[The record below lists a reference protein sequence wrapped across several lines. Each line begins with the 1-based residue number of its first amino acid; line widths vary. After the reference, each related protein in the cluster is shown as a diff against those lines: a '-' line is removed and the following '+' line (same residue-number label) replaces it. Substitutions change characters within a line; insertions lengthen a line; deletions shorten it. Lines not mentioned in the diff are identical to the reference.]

1 MQSVGKKI
9 QIHMIKQLTAHHMMT
24 RIIGSIFAA
33 TGEYALYKNKPT
45 GTTINR
51 IVFYAFNN
59 NNNNNDN
66 GNSTQA
72 ILSIT

>member
-1 MQSVGKKI
+1 
-9 QIHMIKQLTAHHMMT
+9 MMT
-24 RIIGSIFAA
+24 RFIGSIFAA

-59 NNNNNDN
+59 NNNNDN
-66 GNSTQA
+66 GNSTEA
-72 ILSIT
+72 IPRIT